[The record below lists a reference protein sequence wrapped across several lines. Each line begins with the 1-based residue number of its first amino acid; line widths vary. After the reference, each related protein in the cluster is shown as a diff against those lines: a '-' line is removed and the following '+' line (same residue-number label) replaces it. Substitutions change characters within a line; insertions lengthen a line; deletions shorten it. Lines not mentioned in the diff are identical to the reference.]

1 MITET
6 LDILARTASGQPALL
21 FLGIMLLTFLLEDA
35 VALAAG
41 LLASQMLIDPDVA
54 LAALVV
60 GTVVGDLGLYGI
72 GRHAAGTRIG
82 RRLGAARGVASATD
96 WLASRSTLAVASA
109 RFLPGLRLP
118 VYLASGY
125 AALPF
130 GRFAAIV
137 AATCLVWTPGIF
149 LLAHSAGS
157 ASADILHAVAMVG
170 FAILFIGVAAR
181 WLPRVLLASA
191 RASQAPQASVSGAVH
206 SRTSPC

>member
-1 MITET
+1 MIAET
-6 LDILARTASGQPALL
+6 LATLVQLASGQPALL

-35 VALAAG
+35 VALASG
-41 LLASQMLIDPDVA
+41 LLASQMLIDPGVA
-54 LAALVV
+54 LAALVF

-96 WLASRSTLAVASA
+96 WLARRSTLAVASA

-137 AATCLVWTPGIF
+137 SLTCLAWTPGTF
-149 LLAHSAGS
+149 FLAHRAGS
-157 ASADILHAVAMVG
+157 ASADIVHAVAMVG
-170 FAILFIGVAAR
+170 IVILLISGAAR
-181 WLPRVLLASA
+181 WLPRLLLAPA
-191 RASQAPQASVSGAVH
+191 KTPGAAPQPAYAPASSAAH
-206 SRTSPC
+206 